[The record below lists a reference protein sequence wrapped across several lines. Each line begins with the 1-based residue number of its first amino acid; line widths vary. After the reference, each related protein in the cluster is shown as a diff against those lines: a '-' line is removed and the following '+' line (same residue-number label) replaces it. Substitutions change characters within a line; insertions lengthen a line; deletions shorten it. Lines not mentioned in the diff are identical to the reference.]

1 MHRRRSQFSTRV
13 FNNELLFEAFVGG
26 IKKKVSFRLSFNI
39 FKWQM
44 IQVHVDQ
51 ILTGRAGEL
60 RVCMIFLVDNCQ
72 KGVCGKVW
80 LAENLNFSTKN
91 LLPNF
96 VLPLSIVHFKQV
108 RCSVKIAPSDEI
120 LHFI

>member
-1 MHRRRSQFSTRV
+1 
-13 FNNELLFEAFVGG
+13 
-26 IKKKVSFRLSFNI
+26 
-39 FKWQM
+39 M

-60 RVCMIFLVDNCQ
+60 RVCVIFEVDSCW

-80 LAENLNFSTKN
+80 LVENLNFSTKN

-96 VLPLSIVHFKQV
+96 VLPLFIVHFRQV
-108 RCSVKIAPSDEI
+108 HCSVKIAPSDEI